1 MSSGTETIHHTGQAR
16 FLMPEG
22 ARQIILVR
30 HGSSVGP
37 TVNTLQLGELTL
49 SDPELSPDGHLQAQA
64 LASQLSRE
72 AIAHI
77 FVTPLRRTHQT
88 AEPLVAATGI
98 QPVVIDDLR
107 EIHLGEWEH
116 SYYEYASS
124 GHPLI
129 SQAYV
134 EERWDVIPQAE
145 SAASFAERVSRGI
158 AEVVARTGPGTTSVA
173 LSHAAT
179 ISEICRQAA
188 RSRPFAFVGVENT
201 SITRLIVTKDGGWQ
215 LRSFNDV
222 SHLGYS

>member
-1 MSSGTETIHHTGQAR
+1 GAVCQRLYGPILRMPHQPAARRSQAPRVRQAGMSSGTETIHHTGQAR
-16 FLMPEG
+16 LLMPEG

-107 EIHLGEWEH
+107 EIHLGEWEQ
-116 SYYEYASS
+116 SYYVYASS
-124 GHPLI
+124 GHPLLPP
-129 SQAYV
+129 SY
-134 EERWDVIPQAE
+134 
-145 SAASFAERVSRGI
+145 
-158 AEVVARTGPGTTSVA
+158 VVARWYV
-173 LSHAAT
+173 
-179 ISEICRQAA
+179 IS
-188 RSRPFAFVGVENT
+188 
-201 SITRLIVTKDGGWQ
+201 
-215 LRSFNDV
+215 
-222 SHLGYS
+222 